1 MKVQSTFYPDL
12 ISKTVDILL
21 ITSFITNEWP
31 IYWYL
36 MHLGCWFA
44 RKNVAN
50 YALLGCKTFSLEIW
64 LWKILDKY
72 HVWSQNHLKSTRN
85 YYWDQMESISSS
97 WLDWLGHKAVTRW
110 GKLFF
115 FKVVSIYGHFGGLM
129 LVRLVCCTFLSTSKW
144 AISCWMYIY
153 RQQLS
158 FSKSG

>member
-1 MKVQSTFYPDL
+1 M
-12 ISKTVDILL
+12 
-21 ITSFITNEWP
+21 
-31 IYWYL
+31 
-36 MHLGCWFA
+36 

-50 YALLGCKTFSLEIW
+50 YALLGCKTFSLKIW

-115 FKVVSIYGHFGGLM
+115 LKWLVYMGILGAWCLSGSFVALFCPRLNGQFLVECIYIGSNCHFQKVVSGWRNQDKVGWQWH
-129 LVRLVCCTFLSTSKW
+129 
-144 AISCWMYIY
+144 SCQTAKCF
-153 RQQLS
+153 R
-158 FSKSG
+158 F